1 MAGTRF
7 DTNRRMQTIQFS
19 VGEAIE
25 AMYEELL
32 ETYGDEELARAG
44 AQAVG
49 DELLTRFARPALPQ
63 VAARRPIVSRASD
76 SSRRCV
82 RRRAA

>member
-1 MAGTRF
+1 
-7 DTNRRMQTIQFS
+7 MQTIQFS

-32 ETYGDEELARAG
+32 EMYGDKDLARAG

-49 DELLTRFARPALPQ
+49 DELVTRFARQPRKATSSRTPLTPALAH
-63 VAARRPIVSRASD
+63 AAILRR
-76 SSRRCV
+76 
-82 RRRAA
+82 